1 MLERKK
7 ERERGGVRAWRAPS
21 RVKIS
26 PQRVFPSTPLMS
38 RGRALAHEKKPNRGF
53 ISFAVPLLPRM
64 VERRGGMEG
73 RVAGR
78 MVEGMLERDITGRRT
93 MEQLFEGEGWTGGK
107 SSGRSFFVLCFV
119 SGCRVHIVRLRGSLD
134 GTIISTILR
143 IDS

>member
-1 MLERKK
+1 
-7 ERERGGVRAWRAPS
+7 
-21 RVKIS
+21 
-26 PQRVFPSTPLMS
+26 MS

-78 MVEGMLERDITGRRT
+78 MVEGMLERDITGGRT

-107 SSGRSFFVLCFV
+107 SSGRSFFFVLCFV
-119 SGCRVHIVRLRGSLD
+119 SGCRVHIVRLSLD